1 MEGVEADKTDR
12 KIVRSGRKLRAGL
25 VS

>member
-1 MEGVEADKTDR
+1 MEGVEVDKTDR

-25 VS
+25 VF